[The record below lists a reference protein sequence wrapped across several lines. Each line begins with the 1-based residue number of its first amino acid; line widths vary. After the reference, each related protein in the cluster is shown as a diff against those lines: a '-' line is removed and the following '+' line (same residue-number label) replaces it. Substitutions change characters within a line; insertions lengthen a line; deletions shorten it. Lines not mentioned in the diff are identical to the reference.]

1 MTTPK
6 QPHHQTAAD
15 QTKVGNLPLFHLYSI
30 RDRGRKEKAIFCK
43 IGAAWPTQDG
53 TGFSIQLD
61 ALPISDRIVLLE
73 PSEKK
78 DEADIQG

>member
-1 MTTPK
+1 MTTSK
-6 QPHHQTAAD
+6 QPNQQNSAE
-15 QTKVGNLPLFHLYSI
+15 QTKGGNLPMFHVYSI

-61 ALPISDRIVLLE
+61 ALPISDRIVLFE

-78 DEADIQG
+78 DEAEIQG